1 MTCRCMPP
9 VDITLYREHVSAEGY
24 QMLLHLERK
33 GVCMEDIDVSAD
45 PAALARMRDLSG
57 QIERPVV
64 VIDGQ
69 VVVGYDPDFL
79 DRSVPS
85 RF

>member
-1 MTCRCMPP
+1 
-9 VDITLYREHVSAEGY
+9 
-24 QMLLHLERK
+24 MLLHLERK

-45 PAALARMRDLSG
+45 PAALARMRDLSD
-57 QIERPVV
+57 QIERPVI

-69 VVVGYDPDFL
+69 VVVGYDPDFI
-79 DRSVPS
+79 DCSVPS